1 MEFWSWSPTILYVV
15 IGIALFVISV
25 AALVVIKALHPHERN
40 NALLWSEAQRVG
52 GIIFVVALIGG
63 VLFITFR
70 YS

>member
-1 MEFWSWSPTILYVV
+1 
-15 IGIALFVISV
+15 
-25 AALVVIKALHPHERN
+25 VIKALHPHERN